1 MLWWRGRKEKELATT
16 SLEYEYLL
24 RKSRCE
30 MLIGIMTSLPLARV
44 FQCLF
49 TFVLVSTSRWLAEI
63 WHSSW
68 RNATGELEVE
78 FKFQGHSCK
87 LSFLFL
93 PYHQSALESLFA
105 GYWMCSY
112 YMYTYSLHTVSGT
125 SFKGVAKCVHDSEV
139 LLYKG
144 YFTITGAKNI
154 VRYTKDFVIWRFILF
169 RFHCMLSEGFF
180 FKQSKRIQQ
189 TILCL

>member
-1 MLWWRGRKEKELATT
+1 MFCRHVFGNISCGFRGISRFLGNFAGFRGNAWISRVRDRAKYQKPWLWWRGRKEKELATT
-16 SLEYEYLL
+16 SLEYEFLL

-78 FKFQGHSCK
+78 FKFQRRSCK
-87 LSFLFL
+87 LSVLFL

-125 SFKGVAKCVHDSEV
+125 S
-139 LLYKG
+139 L
-144 YFTITGAKNI
+144 
-154 VRYTKDFVIWRFILF
+154 
-169 RFHCMLSEGFF
+169 
-180 FKQSKRIQQ
+180 
-189 TILCL
+189 